1 MARRNLPPAPANA
14 KENEMFRKNVGSK
27 ERIARVVGGCLM
39 LLFGLLGMQA
49 SPPGLAI
56 AGLGLVGIVTGALR
70 FCPAC
75 AIAGRKPEEP

>member
-1 MARRNLPPAPANA
+1 
-14 KENEMFRKNVGSK
+14 MFRKNVGSK
-27 ERIARVVGGCLM
+27 ERIARIVGGCLM

-56 AGLGLVGIVTGALR
+56 AGMGLVGIVTGALR

-75 AIAGRKPEEP
+75 AIAGRKPQER